1 MRRLLAALVAGCS
14 MFFAAANYAQTPTPT
29 PTASPPPLPSDGSP
43 TASILFPDGRVLPI
57 LSQGGQFPLVLSSA
71 GQGLTVQARIP
82 AALASRLV
90 LQSLDGGT
98 ISATSPVTADG
109 TTLLQF
115 QTGTQPGLYRLL
127 VILGNYSATL
137 QFWVPI
143 PNGDNPPTLT
153 P

>member
-1 MRRLLAALVAGCS
+1 MKHLPAALAACCILS
-14 MFFAAANYAQTPTPT
+14 FAARLSGQTSLP
-29 PTASPPPLPSDGSP
+29 SPPPLPSDGSP

-57 LSQGGQFPLVLSSA
+57 LSQSGQFPLVLSTA
-71 GQGLTVQARIP
+71 GQALTVQARVP
-82 AALASRLV
+82 AALLSRLV
-90 LQSLDGGT
+90 IQALDGGT
-98 ISATSPVTADG
+98 LSTSPPAADG

-115 QTGTQPGLYRLL
+115 QTGAQPGLYR
-127 VILGNYSATL
+127 ILFVLGDRSATL